1 MNKIGRTVKQKILL
15 AIPDAKVQS
24 ELNDIV
30 KDLYSFVSTTNENEI
45 IEYLTNKDEQII
57 SAVID
62 INIAVPIVEKIR
74 KIPSFE
80 NFPIL
85 ICTKAENSEIE
96 DILIDLNV
104 IDFLKAPFVPRR
116 VLNRLKTA
124 ARLSEIASAVNEL
137 ERDELT
143 GLFTRKAFLRNAEI
157 EIANNPGKH
166 FCIIAFDFDN
176 FKSSNSLYGVEKCN
190 EFLAYTAKKMMAM
203 YPHGISGR
211 YGGDQYIILFE
222 YKEAVNL
229 ELLDS
234 ISKEILDTAP
244 IPHQIVKMGIYAPID
259 VDIPIVICCD
269 RAFLAINGIKGKYGK
284 NLAFFENNL
293 QNQLLNE
300 QRIIESMERAL
311 EEEQFQ
317 VFYQPKHETITGHI
331 AGAEALVRWN
341 HPEYGFMTPNQF
353 IPLFER
359 NGFITKLDVFVIERV
374 CKDIQRWQQDGY
386 PLIPISINVSR
397 RDFIEP
403 GCIEH
408 QIEIINSYGIDH
420 SLLHMEVTESLYSE
434 NPEII
439 ISKLK
444 QVQDLGF
451 MIEMDDFGAGY
462 SSLGLLSSFPLN
474 ILKLDISFV
483 RNIIQNEIVIENI
496 IKMAH
501 RMELLTVA
509 EGAESTDQFKILK
522 TLGCDYIQGFYFSK
536 PLSISDFEKYL
547 KKSSVLP
554 LKQITMPGIL
564 AEETVPLS
572 ENMLMAASEVA
583 DGIPGGFFS
592 YHADGELE
600 IISFNKE
607 LIRMFGCTS
616 ADEFRDYVGN
626 SFKGIVYSEDFDRVQ
641 TSIEQQI
648 TANNDIDFVEY
659 RIKAKDGTLKYIEDY
674 GRFVRTKNYGD
685 IFYVF
690 LKDITTEW
698 RMRAEAESELVRKIE
713 LQHTLNFSESA
724 NRAKNIFMYNAS
736 KDIISTMRSIID
748 YTNQINNNVHDKELI
763 QETLSKAI
771 HSEESL
777 LSFINNV
784 HNLARIENNDL
795 QLEEVPTDITNAV
808 EKTYALIAKDAEEK
822 NIKVEYSSDIY
833 NPYIYQDIIHTTDV
847 VVNILTNAI
856 KYTPSGGKIKFSLK
870 QTPCKDKS
878 QCMVS
883 FTCEDTGIGISPEF
897 LPYACN
903 SFAREDNQ
911 INHDIS
917 SSGLGLSLAK
927 TLLELMH
934 GSITITSELGK
945 GTKVVTLQP
954 HRFAK
959 KEDLLNETSL
969 VGNVRL

>member
-1 MNKIGRTVKQKILL
+1 MNRIARTGRQKILL
-15 AIPDAKVQS
+15 AISDAKTQS
-24 ELNDIV
+24 ELSEIINESYNIV
-30 KDLYSFVSTTNENEI
+30 NAVDEQKI
-45 IEYLTNKDEQII
+45 IEYLTNIEEDII
-57 SAVID
+57 AAVID
-62 INIAVPIVEKIR
+62 INIAVPIIKKIR
-74 KIPSFE
+74 TIPAFE

-85 ICTKAENSEIE
+85 VSTDTDNSEVE
-96 DILIDLNV
+96 DTLIDLNV
-104 IDFLKAPFVPRR
+104 IDFLKTPFAPRR
-116 VLNRLKTA
+116 VINRLRNA
-124 ARLSEIASAVNEL
+124 AKLAEIAKAVNEL

-203 YPHGISGR
+203 YPQGLSGR
-211 YGGDQYIILFE
+211 YGGDQYIIMFE
-222 YKEAVNL
+222 YKEEVNL
-229 ELLDS
+229 DLLNS

-259 VDIPIVICCD
+259 VELPIVICCD

-359 NGFITKLDVFVIERV
+359 NGFITKLDVFVVERV

-403 GCIEH
+403 GCIDH

-439 ISKLK
+439 ISQLK
-444 QVQDLGF
+444 KVQDLGF

-483 RNIIQNEIVIENI
+483 KNIIQNEIVIENI

-536 PLSISDFEKYL
+536 PLSISDFERYL

-554 LKQITMPGIL
+554 LKQITMPEIL
-564 AEETVPLS
+564 TEDTVPLS

-616 ADEFRDYVGN
+616 ADEFREYVGN
-626 SFKGIVYSEDFDRVQ
+626 SFKGIVYADDFERVQ
-641 TSIEQQI
+641 ASIEQQI
-648 TANNDIDFVEY
+648 TDNNDIDYVEY
-659 RIKAKDGTLKYIEDY
+659 RIKAKDGSIKYIEDY
-674 GRFVRTKNYGD
+674 GRFVRTKTYGD

-713 LQHTLNFSESA
+713 LQRTLNYSESS

-736 KDIISTMRSIID
+736 KDIISTMRSIIN
-748 YTNQINNNVHDKELI
+748 YTNKINENIDDADFLKNN
-763 QETLSKAI
+763 LSKAI
-771 HSEESL
+771 HSEEKL
-777 LSFINNV
+777 LGFINNV
-784 HNLARIENNDL
+784 YNLAKIENDTIEL
-795 QLEEVPTDITNAV
+795 HEIPTDITEATD
-808 EKTYALIAKDAEEK
+808 KIYALIEKDAKEK
-822 NIKVEYSSDIY
+822 NIKVEYTSDY
-833 NPYIYQDIIHTTDV
+833 QNPYIYQDLIHTTDV
-847 VVNILTNAI
+847 IFNIITNAV
-856 KYTPSGGKIKFSLK
+856 KYTPAGGHIKFSLN
-870 QTPCKDKS
+870 QLPLDDE
-878 QCMVS
+878 QCLIQ
-883 FTCEDTGIGISPEF
+883 FTCEDNGIGISPEF

-903 SFAREDNQ
+903 SFSREDNE
-911 INHDIS
+911 INAEIR
-917 SSGLGLSLAK
+917 SSGLGLNLAK

-934 GSITITSELGK
+934 GTITITSEPGK

-954 HRFAK
+954 HRYAK
-959 KEDLLNETSL
+959 KEDLMQDSSL
-969 VGNVRL
+969 VGAVRL